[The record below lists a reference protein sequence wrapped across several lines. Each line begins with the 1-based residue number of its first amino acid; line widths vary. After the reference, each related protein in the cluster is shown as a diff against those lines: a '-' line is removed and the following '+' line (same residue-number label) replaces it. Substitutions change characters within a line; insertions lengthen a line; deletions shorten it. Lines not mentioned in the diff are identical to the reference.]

1 MAKAQYAK
9 FKGITPNDDYQ
20 YDLWYTFNEKRKG
33 DQYVSYIFLGDD
45 GNMYEYAKIHPGE
58 KIEIVVTKGW
68 LYEEVDRLDILPF
81 LSPISKLPE
90 DKVQLFTI
98 LAQ

>member
-1 MAKAQYAK
+1 
-9 FKGITPNDDYQ
+9 
-20 YDLWYTFNEKRKG
+20 
-33 DQYVSYIFLGDD
+33 
-45 GNMYEYAKIHPGE
+45 MYEYAKIHPGE